1 MEKQVLVKKTL
12 KCVCAAALMV
22 AILAAQH
29 DSLIRVKA
37 EDKLVQTSPSV
48 SAIDDL
54 HYLSENSKKE
64 FKEGLSKA
72 GEVPEKLKD
81 ILSMAHAWSP
91 ILARKGYNPW
101 SNHGKQRLSQ
111 PP

>member
-29 DSLIRVKA
+29 DSLVTVRA
-37 EDKLVQTSPSV
+37 EDKVVQTSPSV

-54 HYLSENSKKE
+54 HYLSENSKKN
-64 FKEGLSKA
+64 LRRSYQRQ
-72 GEVPEKLKD
+72 EKYLK
-81 ILSMAHAWSP
+81 S
-91 ILARKGYNPW
+91 
-101 SNHGKQRLSQ
+101 
-111 PP
+111 